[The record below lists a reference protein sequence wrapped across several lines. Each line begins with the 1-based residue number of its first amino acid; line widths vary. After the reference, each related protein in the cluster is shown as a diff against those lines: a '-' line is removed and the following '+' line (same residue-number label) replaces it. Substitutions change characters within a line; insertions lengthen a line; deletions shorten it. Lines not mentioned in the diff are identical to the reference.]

1 MLAVEGLQQGQHVL
15 GGLAVQVTGGLV
27 ADQQHRVADDGPRD
41 GHPLLLAA
49 GQLGRLVRRTV
60 GQAHQL
66 QRDGRALPAL
76 AGRQLGQQQRQLDI
90 LLRRQRRHQV
100 VELEHE
106 ADLGRPPFGQGR
118 TRELVDALTAHGDG
132 TAAGRVQPTHQIEQ
146 RGLARARGPHQRQEL
161 ALLHVQVDVVQ
172 HLHRLLAPG
181 VDLGQVADFDQS
193 AHAHSL
199 FTTLEPSF
207 SSAGGATTTV
217 SPAFRPSVTSLNL
230 LPSKLPSWTLRF

>member
-146 RGLARARGPHQRQEL
+146 RGLARARAGHQVVGCHAVALEVRAVEGRQTAVL
-161 ALLHVQVDVVQ
+161 AQHVGFEPDRPRLAHARHRNARRARAVVQ
-172 HLHRLLAPG
+172 IAGAR
-181 VDLGQVADFDQS
+181 VDGRMGQRWAAVVA
-193 AHAHSL
+193 
-199 FTTLEPSF
+199 
-207 SSAGGATTTV
+207 
-217 SPAFRPSVTSLNL
+217 
-230 LPSKLPSWTLRF
+230 